1 MATPRGGTEDQ
12 SALAA
17 TQTTWKVVDLR
28 GLREIAIQVKFGT
41 CTGTTNTAT
50 LKIQT
55 CNDNT
60 NWADLKTLK
69 SEADVANMSGDNV
82 FIYLPDNATATETGF
97 GRYIRF
103 HFAST
108 GTFSATYKISWEA
121 KG

>member
-1 MATPRGGTEDQ
+1 MIFRSSTETQ

-17 TQTTWKVVDLR
+17 TQTTWLPVELR
-28 GLREIAIQVKFGT
+28 GFKEIAIQIKFGT

-50 LKIQT
+50 LKLQT
-55 CNDNT
+55 SNNGIDY
-60 NWADLKTLK
+60 ADLMTLK

-82 FIYLPDNATATETGF
+82 FAYLPDNATAGQTGF

-103 HFAST
+103 HFASS
-108 GTFSATYKISWEA
+108 GTFSASYTITWEA